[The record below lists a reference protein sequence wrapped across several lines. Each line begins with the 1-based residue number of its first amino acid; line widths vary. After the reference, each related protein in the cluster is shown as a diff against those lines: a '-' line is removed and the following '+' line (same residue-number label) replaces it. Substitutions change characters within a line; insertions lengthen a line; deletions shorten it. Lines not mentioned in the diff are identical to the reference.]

1 MLWSCQHN
9 SFWYLRWTA
18 VSTKQMCAEKFCT
31 QSVGKL
37 YKLLDYEAL
46 WLWYYDHISLRAW
59 MIFTVWTAAG
69 TFPKKDN
76 HTIYKAALNLLQIT
90 KKSTTGEMNIWVAD
104 DLFWHLHIL
113 HSLYTSACPASSFRA
128 KLVRKACLKNV
139 RIVEKNNFQ
148 KKKHDLGK
156 KHFEFQV
163 LKETKFT
170 WEFLSWVLPW

>member
-1 MLWSCQHN
+1 
-9 SFWYLRWTA
+9 
-18 VSTKQMCAEKFCT
+18 
-31 QSVGKL
+31 
-37 YKLLDYEAL
+37 
-46 WLWYYDHISLRAW
+46 

-104 DLFWHLHIL
+104 DLFWHLRIL

-128 KLVRKACLKNV
+128 KLVTKACLKNV
-139 RIVEKNNFQ
+139 RIVGKKNQ
-148 KKKHDLGK
+148 KKKHNLGK

-170 WEFLSWVLPW
+170 SEFLS